1 MLERYNFAAVI
12 RLTLFLSEMSLAK
25 LTLLVI
31 GSSKEDP
38 LCYAYLWADFD
49 LFTLVKHF
57 GSEKSEADKYKH
69 CRHLG

>member
-1 MLERYNFAAVI
+1 
-12 RLTLFLSEMSLAK
+12 MSLAK